1 MAMAADVDQDAT
13 QRLANEPQRLIQALT
28 GHVAAV
34 SVTRAVVDAHL
45 GKIERRKIRANTSRV
60 KGLLENSPRIV
71 LAP

>member
-1 MAMAADVDQDAT
+1 MAADMDQDPT
-13 QRLANEPQRLIQALT
+13 QGLANELQRLIQAFT

-45 GKIERRKIRANTSRV
+45 GKIERRKIWANTGGVER
-60 KGLLENSPRIV
+60 LLENIPRIV